1 MKTRLHPIVLLPLAI
16 FGCSK
21 TVPTSDVPQPTAPR
35 HVIESQPA
43 AEPTA
48 PQFGIRE
55 RTPWTTSRVVG
66 SPEPPPQYR
75 LERVFEKLKFQNPVE
90 IVAAPGSRR
99 LFVAELKGQIFSFP
113 TDSACDK
120 ADLFFDLAKEI
131 KSIDPAGPAK
141 GTGDVYG
148 LVFHPDFERN
158 RYCYICYT
166 LEGKSPGQQ
175 LPEGTRVS
183 RFRVTG
189 NDPPRIDP
197 ASETVI
203 ITWLSGGHNGG
214 CLRFGPDGCLYIS
227 TGDAA
232 PPNPPDPLLCGQ
244 DVSNLLSAILR
255 IDVDRGD
262 GDRPY
267 LIPRDN
273 PFVSLDG
280 ARGEIWAYGFRNP
293 WKMSFDR
300 ATSDLWAGDVGW
312 ELWEMIYRIE
322 RAGNYGWSIMEG
334 PQPVRV
340 EGKRGP
346 TPIRPP
352 TIALAHSEAA
362 SITGG
367 YVYRGKRLHDLAG
380 AYIFG
385 DWETRRIWAARWDG
399 ERIASRQEIAEP
411 TLRIIAFGE
420 DNDGELVLMD
430 YDDGTIHRLVAND
443 SPGPSHEFPRKLS
456 DTGLF
461 ASVAEHTP
469 APGVIPFSIN
479 AEQWSDH
486 ATAERWLA
494 LPGDSSIV
502 WHPAPVPVPGTIM
515 QRRLEFPAGAVLL
528 KTLSIEME
536 RGNAETRRRVET
548 QMLHFDGKNWN
559 AYSYEWNDDET
570 DAVLVDAVGRDR
582 SFAVVDPA
590 APGGRRQVNWNFAG
604 RPGCARCH
612 NPWAQHTLALN
623 IAQINRDHDY
633 GGTVDNQVRVLRHI
647 GVLKFAST
655 APDTESNAPDSPLAR
670 LVDPYD
676 ASADMDARARSYLQ
690 ANCAHC
696 HQPGAGGTAEI
707 DLRFD
712 TPIGQ
717 TKTLGLRPLQGTFG
731 IHDAHILSPGDP
743 FRSVLYYRAA
753 KLGRGRMPL
762 VGSEVVDEPGLRLL
776 HDWIRQLPIRVD
788 ETAIVD
794 RLRDCDEATA
804 LDREASETDARIAG
818 LAAEAAKK
826 AGRNEPND
834 ADRTV
839 ARDMD
844 RTQAAQRVAARERGR
859 VDAISE
865 LLSTRSRAIL
875 LARAIADKQLPDG
888 VRTQAIAA
896 ATAHADIEIRDLFE
910 RFIPD
915 DQRAKRLGNVVK
927 ATEILAIAGDAAR
940 GKELFFGDS
949 AAQCKNCHRVGA
961 VGSSLG
967 PDLTEIG
974 KKYTRAQLIEHILEP
989 SKTIDPQFV
998 AYLVE
1003 TAAGRVLTGLVA
1015 RKNDVEIVLR
1025 DARDQEIRLPA
1036 AEVLQ
1041 LRPQSQSLMPELL
1054 LRDMSPAQAADL
1066 IEFLATLK

>member
-1 MKTRLHPIVLLPLAI
+1 MKARLDRIVFLTLAVS
-16 FGCSK
+16 GCSRAAMTPDVAK
-21 TVPTSDVPQPTAPR
+21 PTVPRAVAVAEPA
-35 HVIESQPA
+35 IES
-43 AEPTA
+43 AEP
-48 PQFGIRE
+48 PFGIRE
-55 RTPWTTSRVVG
+55 RTPWTASRVSG
-66 SPEPPPQYR
+66 SPEPPPPYGI
-75 LERVFEKLKFQNPVE
+75 ERVFAKLKFQNPVE
-90 IVAAPGSRR
+90 IVAAPGSDR
-99 LFVAELKGQIFSFP
+99 LFVAELKGKIFSFP
-113 TDSACDK
+113 NDPECET
-120 ADLFFDLAKEI
+120 ADVFVDLAKEI
-131 KSIDPAGPAK
+131 QSIDPAGPAR

-166 LEGKSPGQQ
+166 LESKSSGQQ

-183 RFRVTG
+183 RFRVTAD
-189 NDPPRIDP
+189 DPPRIDP
-197 ASETVI
+197 ASEKIV

-232 PPNPPDPLLCGQ
+232 PPNPPDPLRCGQ

-267 LIPRDN
+267 AIPADN

-300 ATSDLWAGDVGW
+300 QTGDLWAGDVGW
-312 ELWEMIYRIE
+312 ELWEMIYRVE

-340 EGKRGP
+340 EGERGP

-367 YVYRGKRLHDLAG
+367 YVYRGKRLPDLAG

-399 ERIASRQEIAEP
+399 ERVTSRQEIADP

-420 DNDGELVLMD
+420 DNDGELLLMD
-430 YDDGTIHRLVAND
+430 YDDGTIHRLVPNESD
-443 SPGPSHEFPRKLS
+443 GPRPEFPRTLS

-461 ASVAEHTP
+461 ASVADHTP

-494 LPGDSSIV
+494 LPGDSSIT

-515 QRRLEFPAGAVLL
+515 QRRLVFPADAVLI
-528 KTLSIEME
+528 KTISIEME
-536 RGNAETRRRVET
+536 RGNPATRRRVET
-548 QMLHFDGKNWN
+548 QMLHYNGKNWN
-559 AYSYEWNDDET
+559 AYSYQWNDDQT
-570 DAVLVDAVGRDR
+570 NAVLVDAAGLDR
-582 SFAVVDPA
+582 SFTINDSA
-590 APGGRRQVNWNFAG
+590 ARGGQRRTIWNFAG
-604 RPGCARCH
+604 RPACARCH
-612 NPWAQHTLALN
+612 NPWAQHTLAFN
-623 IAQINRDHDY
+623 MAEINRDHDY
-633 GGTVDNQVRVLRHI
+633 GGTIDNQVRTLRHI
-647 GVLKFAST
+647 GVLEFAG
-655 APDTESNAPDSPLAR
+655 PQPGDSSRDSQPAFAR
-670 LVDPYD
+670 LVNPYD
-676 ASADMDARARSYLQ
+676 ASADLDARARSYLQ
-690 ANCAHC
+690 VNCAHC

-712 TPIGQ
+712 TTIGE
-717 TKTLGLRPLQGTFG
+717 TKTLGIRPLQGTFG
-731 IHDAHILSPGDP
+731 ILDAHILSPGDP
-743 FRSVLYYRAA
+743 FRSVLYYRTA

-762 VGSEVVDEPGLRLL
+762 VGSAVVDEAGLRLL
-776 HDWIRQLPIRVD
+776 HDWIRQLPVRVD
-788 ETAIVD
+788 EVAIID
-794 RLRDCDEATA
+794 RLRACDEATA
-804 LDREASETDARIAG
+804 IEREANETDSRVAR
-818 LAAEAAKK
+818 LAADEAKK
-826 AGRNEPND
+826 NGREQPTE
-834 ADRTV
+834 ADRDG
-839 ARDMD
+839 ARAID
-844 RTQAAQRVAARERGR
+844 RGQAAERIAARERGR
-859 VDAISE
+859 NQAIAE

-875 LARAIADKQLPDG
+875 LARALAENQLPDG
-888 VRTQAIAA
+888 VRSQALAA
-896 ATAHADIEIRDLFE
+896 AIAHADMEIRDLFE

-927 ATEILAIAGDAAR
+927 AAEILAIAGDAAR
-940 GKELFFGDS
+940 GRELFFGSS
-949 AAQCKNCHRVGA
+949 AAQCKNCHRIDG

-967 PDLTEIG
+967 PDLTAIA
-974 KKYTRAQLIEHILEP
+974 KKYSRAQLLEHILEP

-1003 TAAGRVLTGLVA
+1003 TASGRVLTGLVA
-1015 RKNDVEIVLR
+1015 RKDAAEVVLR

-1054 LRDMSPAQAADL
+1054 LRDMSPTQAADL
-1066 IEFLATLK
+1066 IEFLATLN